1 MSTSEAVQTEI
12 RLKLYE
18 TTWHNFERRRAY
30 EWKLALSIWTALAVF
45 SAVVLKEELHLEPI
59 HKAILAVSAGVLIIL
74 LALFQYRI
82 HLGHRCDVAKAH
94 FYEGLLN
101 ADAGVTFG
109 GSVEAAIRDAIH
121 GFGYRW
127 YSPVFLMAVTVILI
141 VTIALLITTKPPR
154 GLDTTP
160 YSASSQRMV
169 VSPQEL
175 DPKPEAGSQE
185 SRLMSDLAE
194 PIAATAAIGTLLAA
208 FFAWYSARTMKSL
221 ARGQLFSDLLLG
233 YSSEEMRLSLMK
245 MGFLRDL
252 RLENEARF
260 HVKVQEL
267 VKARVDKEGVHAI
280 DAGGIDASRRR
291 ISHFFLMV
299 LELYENK
306 RLIDKAFLRHICGF
320 ASFRLLYEV
329 VEHFEKE
336 INPDYARDSFTRLL
350 YLSGRRDVDKL
361 EGLRPSGGSELRAES
376 DVAGG

>member
-1 MSTSEAVQTEI
+1 MSTSKDVQTEI

-18 TTWHNFERRRAY
+18 TTWENFERRRAY

-45 SAVVLKEELHLEPI
+45 GAVVLKEELHLEPG
-59 HKAILAVSAGVLIIL
+59 HKAILAVSAVVLVLL

-109 GSVEAAIRDAIH
+109 GSVETAIRDAIH

-127 YSPVFLMAVTVILI
+127 YSPVFAMAVTIILM
-141 VTIALLITTKPPR
+141 VTIALLITMKPPR
-154 GLDTTP
+154 GLDTGP
-160 YSASSQRMV
+160 NSESGQRMV
-169 VSPQEL
+169 VSPQEVS
-175 DPKPEAGSQE
+175 PKSEADSQE
-185 SRLMSDLAE
+185 SRFMADLTE
-194 PIAATAAIGTLLAA
+194 PIAAIAAIGTLLAA
-208 FFAWYSARTMKSL
+208 FFAWYSARTVKSL
-221 ARGQLFSDLLLG
+221 TRGQLFSDLLLR

-245 MGFLRDL
+245 MGVLRDL
-252 RLENEARF
+252 RLENEAGF
-260 HVKVQEL
+260 HTKVQEL
-267 VKARVDKEGVHAI
+267 VKARAGKEGVHAT
-280 DAGGIDASRRR
+280 DAGGIDACRRR

-299 LELYENK
+299 LELYENR
-306 RLIDKAFLRHICGF
+306 RLIDKAFLRRICGF
-320 ASFRLLYEV
+320 GGFRLFYEV